1 MMETRP
7 TKIALAALLPASIVA
22 ARFIVPALSGHEID
36 LSWVFAALG
45 FVATFLGCLAAA
57 VVLRRRLATFSSL
70 RIAVVGAAVA
80 AILLAIFPTL
90 PGWPLRSEAIAVAW
104 IGMAGAFTAVLL
116 YAASY
121 RVPA

>member
-1 MMETRP
+1 MFLRV
-7 TKIALAALLPASIVA
+7 ALAALLPAAIVA

-36 LSWVFAALG
+36 LSWVFAMLG

-57 VVLRRRLATFSSL
+57 VALRRRLAKLSPL

-90 PGWPLRSEAIAVAW
+90 PGWPLSSGAIAVAW
-104 IGMAGAFTAVLL
+104 IGMAGTFTAALV

-121 RVPA
+121 RVSA